1 MTREKAL
8 RFFLLIL
15 VLAGLLRVIG
25 LFTYDYKRL
34 PSEGDVRLNTAY
46 MWQRNTLELR
56 EYAYPSLYFYIEF
69 AVQKVSYYTLK
80 ILGVTRSSLDF
91 LFSGKFWDVLYTTGR
106 SLSVLF
112 TLLIFL
118 LIFKLSSLEFSPLT
132 GILASIFLS
141 FPLIDVVNSRLAK
154 PDSLLNFLLFL
165 TVYLSVEFFRKGK
178 TRFLVFASVA
188 AGLCVSSKYFF
199 IGALPVFF
207 AVVLR
212 DENLKGKIRNLFISG
227 AIALVSFAITCP
239 YCILDYQEVLKTF
252 SGAQNFKKGYIVPVQ
267 RAYIQVF
274 SDLLKYTGY
283 VVFFLFVVGL
293 IMAFLK
299 DWKLNLVIFAF
310 PAVYLLMLAVTK
322 VYGPRY
328 LVYLFP
334 YISLYAGYFLSR
346 TLRKPALAVITAFLL
361 SIPMASQS
369 FRAIN
374 WLENRM
380 SNREIMTDF
389 IQNSLP
395 NPRLV
400 VSYHAY
406 WLPTTRYSN
415 FPRFSKHIGEP
426 LFFIYGYHEKYFC
439 SPGSRFLKWCGPL
452 FKALPHYW
460 EVLSLPPPPIP
471 YAIDFSMSLLRKR
484 RKPGEPVMIFP
495 ALPKLAGYGRLLFP
509 GIPYVRDAMV
519 KKLPPLGG
527 VEKYYFYQGRGEI
540 CLMVRRI
547 SRKGKYQVGIDGK
560 RMFLNRRVFYRCE
573 VPHSDFGRVWV
584 KSRGAYLE
592 VLMTTSPVNLAQV
605 LMKYFPGEAEKFLNS
620 LKRNRY
626 YSFEARRM
634 LYLLYRQRGMEGE
647 ARKLKEELKPQVAF
661 LTNLVSEK
669 FRPRYRKAGFDPGY
683 LSLSQRIYPEFER
696 GKPRS
701 KRFYL
706 FPGVYIMSR
715 EFPCHLEMDYGNLNF
730 EDGKVLVPSP
740 GWARLVPDEKKIPL
754 HFHLYFSPKDTLLR
768 ELDEISGEGQ

>member
-1 MTREKAL
+1 MTKEKAL

-15 VLAGLLRVIG
+15 VLAALLRIVG

-34 PSEGDVRLNTAY
+34 PSEGDVRLNTVY
-46 MWQRNTLELR
+46 MWQKNTLELR

-69 AVQKVSYYTLK
+69 AVQKVTYYALK
-80 ILGVTRSSLDF
+80 ILGLTRSSLDF

-112 TLLIFL
+112 TLFIFL
-118 LIFKLSSLEFSPLT
+118 LLFKLSSLEFSPLT
-132 GILASIFLS
+132 GILASIFLT

-165 TVYLSVEFFRKGK
+165 TIYLSVKFLRQGQMK
-178 TRFLVFASVA
+178 FLVLASIAV
-188 AGLCVSSKYFF
+188 GLCISSKYFF

-207 AVVLR
+207 AVILR
-212 DENLKGKIRNLFISG
+212 DETLKGKIKNLFISG
-227 AIALVSFAITCP
+227 AVALVSFVITCP

-252 SGAQNFKKGYIVPVQ
+252 SGAQNFKKGYIVPVH

-283 VVFFLFVVGL
+283 IVFLLFVIGL

-299 DWKLNLVIFAF
+299 DWKLNLVIFSF
-310 PAVYLLMLAVTK
+310 PAVYLAMLAVTK

-346 TLRKPALAVITAFLL
+346 TLKKPALAIITAFLL
-361 SIPMASQS
+361 SLPMASQS

-374 WLENRM
+374 WLENKM
-380 SNREIMTDF
+380 SNREIMADF

-395 NPRLV
+395 NPRLA

-406 WLPTTRYSN
+406 WLPTTKYSN
-415 FPRFSKHIGEP
+415 FPRYSKHMGKP
-426 LFFIYGYHEKYFC
+426 LFFIYGYHEEYFC
-439 SPGSRFLKWCGPL
+439 SPGSRFLKWCDPL
-452 FKALPHYW
+452 FKALPRYW
-460 EVLSLPPPPIP
+460 QVLSLPPPPLP
-471 YAIDFSMSLLRKR
+471 YAIDFSMSLLRKG
-484 RKPGEPVMIFP
+484 RKPGEPVMVFP
-495 ALPKLAGYGRLLFP
+495 ALPKLPGEGKLLFP
-509 GIPYVRDAMV
+509 GIPYVRDALM

-527 VEKYYFYQGRGEI
+527 VEKYYLYQGRGKV

-547 SRKGKYQVGIDGK
+547 SPKGRYQVGIDGRK
-560 RMFLNRRVFYRCE
+560 FLLDRRVFYRCK
-573 VPHSDFGRVWV
+573 VPHRDFGRVWV
-584 KSRGAYLE
+584 KSIGPYLE
-592 VLMTTSPVNLAQV
+592 VLITTSPVNLAQV
-605 LMKYFPGEAEKFLNS
+605 LMRYFPGEAEKFLNS
-620 LKRNRY
+620 LKKDRY

-634 LYLLYRQRGMEGE
+634 LYLLYRRRGMEE
-647 ARKLKEELKPQVAF
+647 KARALREKLKPQAT
-661 LTNLVSEK
+661 LLMNLVSEK

-696 GKPRS
+696 GKPKSR
-701 KRFYL
+701 RFYL
-706 FPGVYIMSR
+706 FPGVYAMSR
-715 EFPCHLEMDYGNLNF
+715 EFPCHLETDYGNLNF
-730 EDGKVLVPSP
+730 KDGKVVVPSP
-740 GWARLVPDEKKIPL
+740 GWARLVPEDGKIPL
-754 HFHLYFSPKDTLLR
+754 HFYLYFSPKDTLLW
-768 ELDEISGEGQ
+768 ELEEISGEGQ